1 MSKLEIQPKKYPPQ
15 CMGCSKN
22 PHIILVDKLFPKFAI
37 QDPGQSLK
45 RLNLSQRNM
54 RCYCVCAHV
63 YICVTYLRGYKR
75 GKDIA
80 SILEALLVLVF

>member
-63 YICVTYLRGYKR
+63 YVCVRNTHGGGGCQLLLSPFFRIKQLR
-75 GKDIA
+75 
-80 SILEALLVLVF
+80 